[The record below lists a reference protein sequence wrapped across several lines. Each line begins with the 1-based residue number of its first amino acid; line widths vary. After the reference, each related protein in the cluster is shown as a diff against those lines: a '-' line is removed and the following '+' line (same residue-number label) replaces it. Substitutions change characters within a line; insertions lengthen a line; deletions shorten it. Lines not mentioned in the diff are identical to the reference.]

1 MNKMDHVLRT
11 MSFEFFGAGKHK
23 LEMEKLLTMD
33 NAVFLDVRGTRSAI
47 VYAFLRAKGYESV
60 RVVLGGYE
68 AVASL
73 VLPGKLLKHIEIKK
87 AGE

>member
-1 MNKMDHVLRT
+1 M
-11 MSFEFFGAGKHK
+11 
-23 LEMEKLLTMD
+23 
-33 NAVFLDVRGTRSAI
+33 
-47 VYAFLRAKGYESV
+47 

-73 VLPGKLLKHIEIKK
+73 VLPGKLLKHIEMKK